1 MDRPLDPIFRRKQFL
16 KRFALSVPAISV
28 LVILLGY
35 APRWIRPSVSRSDI
49 RTAVVD
55 VGPIEATISATG
67 TVVPEFEQVLSTP
80 LDARVVK
87 ILKKPGALLRK
98 GEPILDLDASDS
110 VLALE
115 KLNQQLSLKENEQTQ
130 RKLELENKL
139 IDLRGRLR
147 LKEIEVRSLGIQV
160 AKQQKLRGEGL
171 NSEEQLREAQVSQEK
186 AKVELGQLKE
196 AIGNEERA
204 TQAKLEGLALETDTL
219 RKEVVQSRK
228 LLELATTK
236 AGRDGVLTWV
246 VEEEGAAIRKGEVVA
261 RIADLSSF
269 RVKANLSDIHA
280 SRLAVGMPVKVQL
293 NEQTSLDGTIS
304 NVLPTITDGIVTVM
318 VGLEDKSNKLL
329 RSNLRVDVFIVT
341 DRKQK
346 ALRVARGVFANGDG
360 VHDVFVIRG
369 EKAVK
374 TSVRIGLLNFE
385 QCEVV
390 DGLLPGDEVIISD
403 MRDYMHLKEVKLN

>member
-1 MDRPLDPIFRRKQFL
+1 MDRPLDSAFRKKQFF
-16 KRFALSVPAISV
+16 KRLALSFLAVSV
-28 LVILLGY
+28 FLVLLGY
-35 APRWIRPSVSRSDI
+35 APRWIRPSVSRNDI

-67 TVVPEFEQVLSTP
+67 TVVPEFEQVLSSP
-80 LDARVVK
+80 LEARVVK

-98 GEPILDLDASDS
+98 GEPILDLDVSDS

-130 RKLELENKL
+130 RKLDLENKL
-139 IDLRGRLR
+139 IDLRSRR
-147 LKEIEVRSLGIQV
+147 QLKEIEVRSLGIQV
-160 AKQQKLRGEGL
+160 AKQQKLRAVGL
-171 NSEEQLREAQVSQEK
+171 NSEEQLREAQVDEEK

-196 AIGNEERA
+196 AILNEERA
-204 TQAKLEGLALETDTL
+204 TQAKLDGLALETDTL
-219 RKEVVQSRK
+219 RKEAVQSRK
-228 LLELATTK
+228 QLELATTK

-246 VEEEGAAIRKGEVVA
+246 VEEEGAAIRKGDVVA

-280 SRLAVGMPVKVQL
+280 SKLTIGMPAKVQL

-304 NVLPTITDGIVTVM
+304 NILPTIKDGVVTVM
-318 VGLEDKSNKLL
+318 VGLEVKSNSLL

-346 ALRVARGVFANGDG
+346 ALRVNRGPFANGEG

-369 EKAVK
+369 DKAVK
-374 TSVRIGLLNFE
+374 TPVRIGLLSFE
-385 QCEVV
+385 QCEIV

-403 MRDYMHLKEVKLN
+403 MKDYMHLNEVKLN